1 MSEAAVVTR
10 RARLS
15 RIWLVPIVAV
25 LLGVW
30 MVVYTWR
37 NQGTEITIVL
47 STAEG
52 IEAGTTASF
61 NLGIDKSSP
70 RA

>member
-1 MSEAAVVTR
+1 MSEAQAVVTQR
-10 RARLS
+10 GRVS
-15 RIWLVPIVAV
+15 RIWLVPVVAA

-37 NQGTEITIVL
+37 NQGPEITVIF

-52 IEAGTTASF
+52 V
-61 NLGIDKSSP
+61 
-70 RA
+70 